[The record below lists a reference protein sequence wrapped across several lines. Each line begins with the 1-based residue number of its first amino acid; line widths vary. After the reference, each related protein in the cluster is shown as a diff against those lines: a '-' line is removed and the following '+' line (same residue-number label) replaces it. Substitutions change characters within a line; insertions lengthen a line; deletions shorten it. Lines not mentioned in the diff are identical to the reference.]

1 MKVYLINGL
10 PQLGSG
16 KSTFENYCF
25 ALNPIY
31 VRIYSSIDGVKEI
44 AKQCGWNGV
53 KEPEDRKFLADL
65 KQLLIDYNN
74 YPFKDVSNYIRQQCH
89 WMDMR
94 DYDSNRLI
102 FFIDVREPSE
112 IEKFRDA
119 FNAQAIL
126 IQRASQ
132 ESLDN
137 NADKEENFNPELYD
151 LVIANNGT
159 LEQLEA
165 QAREFMKDKKYNK

>member
-1 MKVYLINGL
+1 
-10 PQLGSG
+10 
-16 KSTFENYCF
+16 
-25 ALNPIY
+25 
-31 VRIYSSIDGVKEI
+31 
-44 AKQCGWNGV
+44 
-53 KEPEDRKFLADL
+53 
-65 KQLLIDYNN
+65 
-74 YPFKDVSNYIRQQCH
+74 
-89 WMDMR
+89 MDNR

-126 IQRASQ
+126 IQRATQ

-137 NADKEENFNPELYD
+137 NADKEENFDPELYD

>member
-1 MKVYLINGL
+1 
-10 PQLGSG
+10 
-16 KSTFENYCF
+16 
-25 ALNPIY
+25 
-31 VRIYSSIDGVKEI
+31 
-44 AKQCGWNGV
+44 
-53 KEPEDRKFLADL
+53 
-65 KQLLIDYNN
+65 
-74 YPFKDVSNYIRQQCH
+74 
-89 WMDMR
+89 MR

-112 IEKFRDA
+112 INKFRDA

-137 NADKEENFNPELYD
+137 SADKEENFDPDLYD
-151 LVIANNGT
+151 LIIANNGT

-165 QAREFMKDKKYNK
+165 QAREFMRNKKYNN

>member
-1 MKVYLINGL
+1 
-10 PQLGSG
+10 
-16 KSTFENYCF
+16 
-25 ALNPIY
+25 
-31 VRIYSSIDGVKEI
+31 
-44 AKQCGWNGV
+44 
-53 KEPEDRKFLADL
+53 
-65 KQLLIDYNN
+65 
-74 YPFKDVSNYIRQQCH
+74 
-89 WMDMR
+89 MDMR
-94 DYDSNRLI
+94 DYDSDRLI

-112 IEKFRDA
+112 INKFRDA

-137 NADKEENFNPELYD
+137 SADKEENFNPDLYD

-165 QAREFMKDKKYNK
+165 QAREFMKDKKYNN

>member
-1 MKVYLINGL
+1 
-10 PQLGSG
+10 
-16 KSTFENYCF
+16 
-25 ALNPIY
+25 
-31 VRIYSSIDGVKEI
+31 
-44 AKQCGWNGV
+44 
-53 KEPEDRKFLADL
+53 
-65 KQLLIDYNN
+65 
-74 YPFKDVSNYIRQQCH
+74 
-89 WMDMR
+89 MR

-112 IEKFRDA
+112 IQKFRDA

-132 ESLDN
+132 EGLDN

-151 LVIANNGT
+151 MVIANNGT

-165 QAREFMKDKKYNK
+165 QAREFMRNKKYND

>member
-1 MKVYLINGL
+1 
-10 PQLGSG
+10 
-16 KSTFENYCF
+16 
-25 ALNPIY
+25 
-31 VRIYSSIDGVKEI
+31 
-44 AKQCGWNGV
+44 
-53 KEPEDRKFLADL
+53 
-65 KQLLIDYNN
+65 
-74 YPFKDVSNYIRQQCH
+74 
-89 WMDMR
+89 MR

-151 LVIANNGT
+151 LIIANNGT

>member
-1 MKVYLINGL
+1 
-10 PQLGSG
+10 
-16 KSTFENYCF
+16 
-25 ALNPIY
+25 
-31 VRIYSSIDGVKEI
+31 
-44 AKQCGWNGV
+44 
-53 KEPEDRKFLADL
+53 
-65 KQLLIDYNN
+65 
-74 YPFKDVSNYIRQQCH
+74 
-89 WMDMR
+89 MDNR

-126 IQRASQ
+126 IQRATQ

-137 NADKEENFNPELYD
+137 NADKEENFDPELYD

-165 QAREFMKDKKYNK
+165 QAREFMKDKKYNS

>member
-1 MKVYLINGL
+1 
-10 PQLGSG
+10 
-16 KSTFENYCF
+16 
-25 ALNPIY
+25 
-31 VRIYSSIDGVKEI
+31 
-44 AKQCGWNGV
+44 
-53 KEPEDRKFLADL
+53 
-65 KQLLIDYNN
+65 
-74 YPFKDVSNYIRQQCH
+74 
-89 WMDMR
+89 MR
-94 DYDSNRLI
+94 DYDSDRLI

-112 IEKFRDA
+112 INKFRDA

-137 NADKEENFNPELYD
+137 SADKEENFNPDLYD

-165 QAREFMKDKKYNK
+165 QAREFMKDKKYNN